1 MSVGA
6 GVLLMPDDKIAR
18 HRIASAKY
26 KARKALAAGRVP
38 GVVGRPRGSTH
49 TPEARAAIRE
59 AALRRWAEIK
69 RGRE

>member
-18 HRIASAKY
+18 HRIACAKY

-38 GVVGRPRGSTH
+38 GVTGRPAGTLQP
-49 TPEARAAIRE
+49 PEARAAIRE

-69 RGRE
+69 RGKE